1 MTYRHLFS
9 RFLDSHPERLH
20 FAAHSHHPWPDVT
33 YDAHQRWWEDS
44 AQGMDDKWEGF
55 FADFIPRLRG
65 RLGRLLNLGDGA
77 TIAFAPNTHE
87 LVNRVF
93 STLPT
98 PVEIVTTTAE
108 FHSFDRQV
116 RRWEEAGWANVTRI
130 EAEPFA
136 SFPERFLDRS
146 GPAGLVYL
154 SQVFFDSGF
163 VVPDLAALID
173 SLPNS
178 PTVIIDGYHG
188 FMARPQDLAP
198 LAHRAFFVAGGYKY
212 AMAGEGAAFMHCPP
226 GKGERPVD
234 TGWYA
239 GFGALTDRVDE
250 VSYGANG
257 DRFWGATQDGSGLYR
272 LEAALEMFEAN
283 GITPQVIQGH
293 VAALQEDFLDRGP
306 ALGELLPPSEFER
319 GSFLTFRRR
328 DANDLYRR
336 LHNRRVITDYRG
348 DRFRIGFGIYHEPED
363 VYRLVSELQTIESQ
377 I

>member
-9 RFLDSHPERLH
+9 RFLETDPERLH

-44 AQGMDDKWEGF
+44 ARAMDDKWEEF
-55 FADFIPRLRG
+55 FADFIPRLRR
-65 RLGRLLNLGDGA
+65 RLGRLLNLSEGL

-98 PVEIVTTTAE
+98 PVEILTTTAE
-108 FHSFDRQV
+108 FHSFDRQL

-136 SFPERFLDRS
+136 SFPERFLERS
-146 GPAGLVYL
+146 GRADLIYL

-163 VVPDLAALID
+163 VVPDLRGLID
-173 SLPNS
+173 GLPIAA
-178 PTVIIDGYHG
+178 TVIIDGYHS
-188 FMARPQDLAP
+188 FIARPLDLAP
-198 LAHRAFFVAGGYKY
+198 IADRAFFVAGGYKY

-226 GKGERPVD
+226 GWGERPVD

-239 GFGALTDRVDE
+239 GFGALTERVDE

-272 LEAALEMFEAN
+272 LEAVLEMLEAN
-283 GITPQVIQGH
+283 TITPHVIQSH
-293 VAALQEDFLDRGP
+293 VADLQRAFLDRSP
-306 ALGELLPPSEFER
+306 ALGELLPPAEFER

-336 LHNRRVITDYRG
+336 LHNRGVITDYRG

-363 VYRLVSELQTIESQ
+363 VSRLVGHIQMIQS
-377 I
+377 

>member
-130 EAEPFA
+130 GAEPFA

-146 GPAGLVYL
+146 VPADLVYI

-173 SLPNS
+173 SLPYS

-306 ALGELLPPSEFER
+306 TLGELLPPSEFER

-336 LHNRRVITDYRG
+336 LHNRGVITDYRG

>member
-9 RFLDSHPERLH
+9 RFLETDPERLH

-44 AQGMDDKWEGF
+44 ARAMDDKWEEF
-55 FADFIPRLRG
+55 FADFIPRLRR
-65 RLGRLLNLGDGA
+65 RLGRLLNLGEGL

-98 PVEIVTTTAE
+98 PVEILTTTAE
-108 FHSFDRQV
+108 FHSFDRQL

-136 SFPERFLDRS
+136 SFPERFLERS
-146 GPAGLVYL
+146 GRADLIYL

-163 VVPDLAALID
+163 VVPDLRGLID
-173 SLPNS
+173 GLPIAA
-178 PTVIIDGYHG
+178 TVIIDGYHS
-188 FMARPQDLAP
+188 FIARPLDLAP
-198 LAHRAFFVAGGYKY
+198 IADRAFFVAGGYKY

-226 GKGERPVD
+226 GWGERPVD

-239 GFGALTDRVDE
+239 GFGALTERVDE

-272 LEAALEMFEAN
+272 LEAVLEMLEAN
-283 GITPQVIQGH
+283 TITPHVIQSH
-293 VAALQEDFLDRGP
+293 VADLQRAVLDRSP
-306 ALGELLPPSEFER
+306 ALGELLPPAEFER

-336 LHNRRVITDYRG
+336 LHNRGVITDYRG

-363 VYRLVSELQTIESQ
+363 VSRLVGHIQMIQS
-377 I
+377 